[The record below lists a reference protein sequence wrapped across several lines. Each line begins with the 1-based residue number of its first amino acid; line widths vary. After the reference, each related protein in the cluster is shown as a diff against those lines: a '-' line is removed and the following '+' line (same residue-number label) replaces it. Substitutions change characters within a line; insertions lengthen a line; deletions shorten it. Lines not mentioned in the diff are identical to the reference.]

1 MQDQTQIAQR
11 FEADLKKYASRIA
24 LVLTGASASIIA
36 YGAIVPR
43 WHRFDSLA
51 KFNAIVFLTVL
62 VTNPLLQIL
71 AEKPGQT
78 GRGRFADSL
87 IAYVFVILAV
97 ALFARR

>member
-24 LVLTGASASIIA
+24 LVLAGASASIIA

-78 GRGRFADSL
+78 GRGFADSL
-87 IAYVFVILAV
+87 IAYVLVILAV